1 MPAKLYHLHILLLL
15 LAVPALNSKA
25 QVSDLSGY
33 KIFVNPGHGGY
44 DSNDRF
50 IEATGFW
57 ESEGNLVKGLFL
69 REILQNLNATV
80 FMSRITN
87 TTADDLPLST
97 ISEMANAANVD
108 FFLSIHSNGFDGT
121 QNRPLMLFRGYD
133 NDPVF
138 PASKE
143 MAQIMW
149 QKVFENGNCWTNN
162 NPYVKGDWTF
172 YPSWGTQGLGVLRNL
187 TMPGVLSEGSFHDYI
202 PESWRLR
209 NTDFLHHESWA
220 LARSFMQYYNAD
232 PSGFGI
238 IAGIIRDP
246 LRSPPWYFKAGT
258 KDSAL
263 PLNGAQV
270 TLTPGNKTY
279 QADNLNNGFFLF
291 DSLAPG
297 NYKVHVSGIPD
308 FMNDSI
314 DLTVAANI
322 STLAEVYPDFDTTM
336 VPQVISVTPSFADSL
351 ALYQEITF
359 SFSMTMNRD
368 SVIKYLQFDPPADLN
383 YSWNSANTILKITPQ
398 IKYDPE
404 TNYSI
409 TLLTGACSKWKVGL
423 DREYNYEFV
432 TVNRTRL
439 KIEKVFPSDGQTG
452 ISLFPQIWL
461 RFDAPLNGATVPSSI
476 TFSDQSG
483 SQPLRMRETYFSSDG
498 KGYFRFELSDPL
510 ALNENYTLLLKG
522 TLADISGTTLG
533 SDTEISFVTREQ
545 GYPVGTPLES
555 FDDISKFWDPET
567 SGSTVG
573 TNNPLTTFTSSST
586 IIKGGT
592 ASGKLTYV
600 FVNPDGG
607 VCRVFNTEKPQ
618 FSYDATKFVGVWVY
632 GDLSYNLLEYWFY
645 SSGTTNQIVM
655 VDTINWAGWE
665 FKTIPQ
671 TLIGGTGDRNF
682 HSVVIRQTPVGNK
695 SGAIWFDEAIIHGD
709 IDDENPE
716 EPEEYDLL
724 VYPNPARYQATIV
737 ADITERSKVT
747 IRIYNSSGRL
757 TGNFADSIL
766 EPGRHPFDWTPLPS
780 ASSGIYFIR
789 MEIRSPDNRL
799 IRVITRKAVF
809 LR

>member
-1 MPAKLYHLHILLLL
+1 MLLLL
-15 LAVPALNSKA
+15 TVVPALKTEA

-44 DSNDRF
+44 DSDDRY
-50 IEATGFW
+50 IPATGFW

-80 FMSRITN
+80 FMSRVTN
-87 TTADDLPLST
+87 TTADDLPLSA

-138 PASKE
+138 PAAKE
-143 MAQIMW
+143 MGQIMW

-220 LARSFMQYYNAD
+220 LARSFLQFYNAN
-232 PSGFGI
+232 PLSSGI

-246 LRSPPWYFKAGT
+246 LRAPPWYFKAGT
-258 KDSAL
+258 KDAAL

-270 TLTPGNKTY
+270 TLIPGNKTY
-279 QADNLNNGFFLF
+279 QVDNQNNGFFLF

-297 NYKVHVSGIPD
+297 DYRVIISGVPD
-308 FMNDSI
+308 FMNDST
-314 DLTVAANI
+314 DVTVTANK
-322 STLAEVYPDFDTTM
+322 STLAEIYLQFDTTM
-336 VPQVISVTPSFADSL
+336 VPQVLSVTPSFADSL
-351 ALYQEITF
+351 ALYQEITI

-368 SVIKYLQFDPPADLN
+368 SVRKYLQFEPQTDLN
-383 YSWNSANTILKITPQ
+383 YSWNTAGTTLTLSPQ
-398 IKYDPE
+398 IKYTPG
-404 TNYSI
+404 TNHSI
-409 TLLTGACSKWKVGL
+409 TILPGACSKWKVGL
-423 DREYNYEFV
+423 DRQYDYNFV

-439 KIEKVFPSDGQTG
+439 KIEKLFPHDGRTD

-461 RFDAPLNGATVPSSI
+461 RFDAPLNGATVSNSV
-476 TFSDQSG
+476 TFTDRWG
-483 SQPLRMRETYFSSDG
+483 NQPQRLRETYFSSDG
-498 KGYFRFELSDPL
+498 KGYYRFELTDPL
-510 ALNENYTLLLKG
+510 VRNETYTLLLKG

-533 SDTEISFVTREQ
+533 NDTEISFTTREQ
-545 GYPVGTPLES
+545 GYPAGTPLES
-555 FDDISKFWDPET
+555 FDDITRFWDPET
-567 SGSTVG
+567 SGSTIG
-573 TNNPLTTFTSSST
+573 TDNPLTTFTSSST
-586 IIKGGT
+586 IVKEGT
-592 ASGKLTYV
+592 ASGKLSYL

-607 VCRVFNTEKPQ
+607 VCRVFNTIKPQ
-618 FSYDATKFVGVWVY
+618 FQYDATKYFGVWVY
-632 GDLSYNLLEYWFY
+632 GDLSYNILEYWFY
-645 SSGTTNQIVM
+645 SSGTTNQIVV

-665 FKTIPQ
+665 FKSIPQ
-671 TLIGGTGDRNF
+671 TLIGGTGDRSF
-682 HSVVIRQTPVGNK
+682 HSVVIRQTTVGEK
-695 SGAIWFDEAIIHGD
+695 SGSLWFDEAIIHGE
-709 IDDENPE
+709 IGDEDPE

-737 ADITERSKVT
+737 ADITERSKVI

-757 TGNFADSIL
+757 TGNLTDSLL
-766 EPGRHPFDWTPLPS
+766 EPGRHPIDWAPPPS
-780 ASSGIYFIR
+780 AGSGIYFIR
-789 MEIRSPDNRL
+789 MEIRTPDNRL
-799 IRVITRKAVF
+799 VRVITRKAVF